1 MIPNME
7 LICPQEGPTYVN
19 STLIETVPAIPN
31 DYVDNGTFLQILKN
45 SEPNTDLSSTSNVT
59 RQREKLPEWN
69 YGTFTRRIAI
79 PLLCVFGI
87 IGNIL
92 NGIILT
98 RKIKEGKTSKVWLDN
113 CHKRLTRL
121 ISGSNKIH
129 YWLDLGSCYIFGAKF
144 FTSCTS
150 LLGSFYFVHF
160 ITWKSVI
167 LNTYCC
173 KYI

>member
-19 STLIETVPAIPN
+19 NTLIETVPAIPN
-31 DYVDNGTFLQILKN
+31 NSSNELFNDVDNGTFLQILSN
-45 SEPNTDLSSTSNVT
+45 SELNTDQPSTSNVT
-59 RQREKLPEWN
+59 RKSEKLRAWD

-98 RKIKEGKTSKVWLDN
+98 KKIKEGKTSKVWLNTCN

-129 YWLDLGSCYIFGAKF
+129 YWLDLGFLIHIWCLV

-150 LLGSFYFVHF
+150 LLGVWSKVL
-160 ITWKSVI
+160 S
-167 LNTYCC
+167 
-173 KYI
+173 

>member
-7 LICPQEGPTYVN
+7 LICPQEGLTFVN
-19 STLIETVPAIPN
+19 STLIETIPVIPN
-31 DYVDNGTFLQILKN
+31 NISNELFNYVDNRTFLQILNN

-59 RQREKLPEWN
+59 RQGEKLPEWD

-129 YWLDLGSCYIFGAKF
+129 YWLDLGSCRIFG
-144 FTSCTS
+144 
-150 LLGSFYFVHF
+150 V
-160 ITWKSVI
+160 
-167 LNTYCC
+167 
-173 KYI
+173 